1 MSGSGF
7 DGFFRDAKSEEL
19 SWIEAKA
26 RTEKKNKNCFLL
38 SGDKKRKA
46 QNVGTACAIK
56 NENIY
61 SSLYPEDKEQIISK
75 YANTLMIG
83 DGVNDSLAMSQSD
96 VSIAIKGSLE
106 VALNTSDVF
115 FMRSGLS
122 PLLDLFSINQ
132 TIHSTLRRNLA
143 LSLIYNVLA
152 GVCAL
157 LGFINPLWAAVLMPI
172 SSFIVILS
180 TLWGFSK

>member
-1 MSGSGF
+1 
-7 DGFFRDAKSEEL
+7 
-19 SWIEAKA
+19 
-26 RTEKKNKNCFLL
+26 
-38 SGDKKRKA
+38 
-46 QNVGTACAIK
+46 
-56 NENIY
+56 
-61 SSLYPEDKEQIISK
+61 
-75 YANTLMIG
+75 MIG

-96 VSIAIKGSLE
+96 VSVAIKGSLE

-132 TIHSTLRRNLA
+132 TIHTTLRRNLA

-180 TLWGFSK
+180 TIWGFSR